1 LTRDE
6 AAMNTPAQPATPVPR
21 GAADESLASVAH
33 GSRLVAAWVLV
44 SRVSGFGRVAVA
56 GAVLGPTFFGNLFQ
70 LTNSIPALVFGLL
83 FGSLVSAMLVPPLVE
98 RLDRAE
104 PDGARRL
111 ADGVLGIFLV
121 LFAGVAV
128 LGIFLAD
135 PILWLITAGVAD
147 PDVRREQMRLGL
159 PLIVVLLPQLPC
171 YALSAVAAAAQQAR
185 GRFALAAAAPAVDN
199 IAAIAV
205 LVAFGLLSGAG
216 QDLHAIEETEVLLL
230 GLGTTGAV
238 ALCATLQWWGAARAG
253 LRLVPR
259 AGWRQ
264 PEIRAMFRMGA
275 SSLGSSGLASG
286 AYFGLSVVA
295 GFVPGG
301 VAAFQIANSFVQLPI
316 ALTAGALAVVQLP
329 HLSRTVHEGRM
340 ADFAAIHRSAMALV
354 VFTMLPASL
363 LLVVMPQALAQAVAF
378 GRMGAPEGIALL
390 AACIAARGIGALAE
404 AIVMLGTSASYA
416 RRDSVSPLRAK
427 AIMAAVCVLGMAAAP
442 ALHDPVVLMW
452 VLGGAWSVAHILAA
466 LDLTRRQLRVLP
478 DGARLGLRP
487 AAVTLLLSALSA
499 LLAWLVLQHAEP
511 WAVLPFG
518 HIQLAAAA
526 GAAALVTYLILQFAR
541 GSTELALLLPRLG
554 HLRRNLWGVRA
565 RASRRPHAAVPGEAP

>member
-1 LTRDE
+1 MTRDE
-6 AAMNTPAQPATPVPR
+6 AAIGTPAQAATAAPR
-21 GAADESLASVAH
+21 GAVGDSLASVAQ

-111 ADGVLGIFLV
+111 AGGVLGLFLV
-121 LFAGVAV
+121 LFLGVAL
-128 LGIFLAD
+128 LGILLAE
-135 PILWLITAGVAD
+135 PLLWLVTAGVPN
-147 PDVRREQMRLGL
+147 PDIRREQMRLGW

-171 YALSAVAAAAQQAR
+171 YALAAVAAAAQQAR

-199 IAAIAV
+199 LAAIAV

-216 QDLHAIEETEVLLL
+216 QDLHAIKETEVMLL

-238 ALCATLQWWGAARAG
+238 ALCAALQWWGAARAG
-253 LRLVPR
+253 LCLVPR

-275 SSLGSSGLASG
+275 SSLGSTGLASG

-316 ALTAGALAVVQLP
+316 ALTAGALSIVQLP

-354 VFTMLPASL
+354 VFAMLPASL

-416 RRDSVSPLRAK
+416 RRDSASPLRAK
-427 AIMAAVCVLGMAAAP
+427 AIMASVCVLGMATAP
-442 ALHDPVVLMW
+442 VLHDPVVLMW
-452 VLGGAWSVAHILAA
+452 VLGGAWSLAHILAA
-466 LDLTRRQLRVLP
+466 LDLTRRQVRVLP

-487 AAVTLLLSALSA
+487 VAVTLLLSAFAA
-499 LLAWLVLQHAEP
+499 LPAWLVLQHAGP
-511 WAVLPFG
+511 WAFLPFG

-526 GAAALVTYLILQFAR
+526 GAAALVTYLVLQFAR
-541 GSTELALLLPRLG
+541 GSEELALLLPRLG
-554 HLRRNLWGVRA
+554 RLRRGLCPAHA
-565 RASRRPHAAVPGEAP
+565 RHRRRRHPAMQGEAP